1 MGWFNDALDG
11 IGDWFDSGSDSYA
24 NYNTDAGNYDSPDV
38 YSTDINQT
46 DEYYKEQSGFM
57 SMGDMGQDLSAHSIF
72 PTYQESLY
80 EDAGGDLYYGGEYDN
95 RSLYKQAQDSLYNT
109 LGIDKETA
117 KLIAGFAGA
126 AGDAL
131 KGGNNRGG
139 QRGGGSGG
147 PQRPATPTGRQL
159 GTTRPDKP
167 GIART
172 AQLAGLS
179 QRAAA
184 AMTAMQ
190 KNQFA
195 WTSLAD
201 LIAGTGATTPKGQT
215 IANPKGVRNLNV
227 KQTQFV

>member
-1 MGWFNDALDG
+1 MNWLESALEGFTDL
-11 IGDWFDSGSDSYA
+11 FDSGSDDDYGFQGGMIDEDYSGYSGSSFMNPSGDYVGPDDELSPYYGSMPA
-24 NYNTDAGNYDSPDV
+24 TVGGGAGF
-38 YSTDINQT
+38 
-46 DEYYKEQSGFM
+46 DEYGYSSE
-57 SMGDMGQDLSAHSIF
+57 D
-72 PTYQESLY
+72 YQE
-80 EDAGGDLYYGGEYDN
+80 GGVFEPYDD
-95 RSLYKQAQDSLYNT
+95 RSYLKQAQDYLNKT
-109 LGIDKETA
+109 LGIDPKTA

-131 KGGNNRGG
+131 KGGDN
-139 QRGGGSGG
+139 RGGGSARS
-147 PQRPATPTGRQL
+147 QRPATPTGRQL

-190 KNQFA
+190 KNQFEGV
-195 WTSLAD
+195 SLAD
-201 LIAGTGATTPKGQT
+201 LIAGQGATTPKGQT
-215 IANPKGVRNLNV
+215 IANPRGVRNLNV

>member
-1 MGWFNDALDG
+1 MLTDIFEGISNFVSDAYYDASSV
-11 IGDWFDSGSDSYA
+11 FDSGGSSDSTF
-24 NYNTDAGNYDSPDV
+24 NYTSSDDYDDDPSAEV
-38 YSTDINQT
+38 L
-46 DEYYKEQSGFM
+46 GFYE
-57 SMGDMGQDLSAHSIF
+57 MGDMGQDLSAYSST

-95 RSLYKQAQDSLYNT
+95 RSYAKQAQDYLYKT
-109 LGIDKETA
+109 LGVGDETIN
-117 KLIAGFAGA
+117 LIAQFAGA

-131 KGGNNRGG
+131 KGGDN
-139 QRGGGSGG
+139 RGGGSARS
-147 PQRPATPTGRQL
+147 QRPATPTGRQL

-190 KNQFA
+190 KNQFGGSE
-195 WTSLAD
+195 TSLAEM
-201 LIAGTGATTPKGQT
+201 IASQGATTPKGQT
-215 IANPKGVRNLNV
+215 ITDPRLRALNV

>member
-1 MGWFNDALDG
+1 MSA
-11 IGDWFDSGSDSYA
+11 
-24 NYNTDAGNYDSPDV
+24 
-38 YSTDINQT
+38 YSST
-46 DEYYKEQSGFM
+46 
-57 SMGDMGQDLSAHSIF
+57 

-95 RSLYKQAQDSLYNT
+95 RSYAKQLQDGVYET

-126 AGDAL
+126 AGKAL
-131 KGGNNRGG
+131 TAGDNRGDG
-139 QRGGGSGG
+139 GGGSARS
-147 PQRPATPTGRQL
+147 QRPATPTGRQL

-179 QRAAA
+179 PRAAA

-190 KNQFA
+190 KNQFGSE
-195 WTSLAD
+195 TSLAEM
-201 LIAGTGATTPKGQT
+201 IASQGATTPKGQT
-215 IANPKGVRNLNV
+215 IANPRGVRNLNV

>member
-1 MGWFNDALDG
+1 MLTDIFEGISNFVSDAYYDASSV
-11 IGDWFDSGSDSYA
+11 FDSGGSSDSTF
-24 NYNTDAGNYDSPDV
+24 NYTSSDDYDDDPSAEV
-38 YSTDINQT
+38 L
-46 DEYYKEQSGFM
+46 GFYE
-57 SMGDMGQDLSAHSIF
+57 MGDMGQDLSAYSST

-95 RSLYKQAQDSLYNT
+95 RSYAKQAQDYLYKT
-109 LGIDKETA
+109 LGVGDETIN
-117 KLIAGFAGA
+117 LIAQFAGA
-126 AGDAL
+126 AGKAL
-131 KGGNNRGG
+131 TAGDNRGDG
-139 QRGGGSGG
+139 GGGSARS
-147 PQRPATPTGRQL
+147 QRPATPTGRQL

-190 KNQFA
+190 KNQFGSGE
-195 WTSLAD
+195 TSLAEM
-201 LIAGTGATTPKGQT
+201 IASQGATTPKGQT
-215 IANPKGVRNLNV
+215 IANPRGVRNLNV